1 MNQTYVCR
9 SCGYEYGLSN
19 LRLHGRNWGWNM
31 RAKGVV
37 SDAQFSAWDGIR
49 NSVAHGSLLSPYSDE
64 VEDRQLIELSSLMR
78 ALTRKLLGDK
88 Q

>member
-1 MNQTYVCR
+1 
-9 SCGYEYGLSN
+9 
-19 LRLHGRNWGWNM
+19 M

-78 ALTRKLLGDK
+78 ALTQKATWR
-88 Q
+88 